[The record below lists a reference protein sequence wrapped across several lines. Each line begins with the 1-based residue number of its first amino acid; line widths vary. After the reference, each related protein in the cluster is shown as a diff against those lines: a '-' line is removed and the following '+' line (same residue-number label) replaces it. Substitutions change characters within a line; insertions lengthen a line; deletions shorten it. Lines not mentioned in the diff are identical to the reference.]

1 MFLKNMNNEGSDKK
15 GGAIVMHEVQRP
27 PWYANTIA
35 LVIAAVTWCGFIQ
48 QIMLGIPFGTKPAS
62 DIEMWI
68 LFLLFGIC
76 FPLFFLSLKLVTKTE
91 KEGIVIRFFPFRSRF
106 IPYQQIKN
114 VQVRPYHPMSY
125 GGWGIRWS
133 LKKGRAYTM
142 KGKRGIWIELTDGDG
157 LYLGSQKPEKL
168 AKYIQ
173 RECLH
178 R

>member
-1 MFLKNMNNEGSDKK
+1 MR
-15 GGAIVMHEVQRP
+15 EVQRP
-27 PWYANTIA
+27 PWYANA
-35 LVIAAVTWCGFIQ
+35 LVLIIAAVIWYGFIQ
-48 QIMLGIPFGTKPAS
+48 QIIFGIPFGAKPAS
-62 DIEMWI
+62 DTGMWV

-76 FPLFFLSLKLVTKTE
+76 FPLLFLSLKLVTKTE
-91 KEGIVIRFFPFRSRF
+91 KERLVIRFFPFRSRV

-114 VQVRPYHPMSY
+114 VQVQPYHPMSY

-142 KGKRGIWIELTDGDG
+142 KGKKGIWIELTDGDG
-157 LYLGSQKPEKL
+157 LYLGSQKPEEL